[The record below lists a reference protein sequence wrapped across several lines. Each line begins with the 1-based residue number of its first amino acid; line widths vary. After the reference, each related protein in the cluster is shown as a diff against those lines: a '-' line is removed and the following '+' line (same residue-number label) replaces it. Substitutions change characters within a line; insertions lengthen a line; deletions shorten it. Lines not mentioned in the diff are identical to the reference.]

1 MRNFGDKRKKM
12 KTKSNSPFAGADYKV
27 NPYAIYAQMRS
38 ETPVLKTVLPDGV
51 DVFLVTRYQD
61 VQAGLKDP
69 RLVKNIHNARPQ
81 GLLDK
86 LGFGMNNSNMLKADP
101 PEHTRLRG
109 LANEAFKPKY
119 INQLRGHIEEIAN
132 QLLDKVQAVG
142 KMDLIADF
150 AFPLPITVI
159 CEMLGVPTKDDDK
172 FRAWSTALIA
182 SGALSSES
190 PHLGK
195 ELLQLGN
202 YVRKLIA
209 DHRKH
214 PREDVISQLIHAE
227 NDGDKLTDMELLGT
241 TVLLLIAGHE
251 TTVNLIGN
259 GMLALLQHPD
269 QLEKLKADPAL
280 IKPAVEEILRYVNP
294 VQIVNRYAAEDLEI
308 AGQQIPRGSH
318 LQLVLAAAN
327 HDPAYVSDPEQL
339 NITREEARHVAFSQ
353 GIHYCLGAPLA
364 RLEGEIAFITLLKRL
379 PDIHLAIAPEALEW
393 RPAYELRGLKSLP
406 VVFSKEA

>member
-1 MRNFGDKRKKM
+1 
-12 KTKSNSPFAGADYKV
+12 
-27 NPYAIYAQMRS
+27 MRS

-51 DVFLVTRYQD
+51 DVYLVTRYQD

-86 LGFGMNNSNMLKADP
+86 MGFGMNNTNMLKADP
-101 PEHTRLRG
+101 PDHTRLRG

-132 QLLDKVQAVG
+132 QLLDQVQADG

-159 CEMLGVPTKDDDK
+159 CEMLGVPTRDEDK

-182 SGALSSES
+182 SGALSSEN
-190 PHLGK
+190 PKVGK
-195 ELLQLGN
+195 EILQLGN

-214 PREDVISQLIHAE
+214 PKEDVISQLIDAE
-227 NDGDKLTDMELLGT
+227 QNGDKLSDMELLGT
-241 TVLLLIAGHE
+241 TVLMLIAGHE

-259 GMLALLQHPD
+259 GMLALMRQPD
-269 QLEKLKADPAL
+269 QLEKLKQDPAL
-280 IKPAVEEILRYVNP
+280 IKGAVEEILRYVNP
-294 VQIVNRYAAEDLEI
+294 VQIVNRYTSEDMEI
-308 AGQQIPRGSH
+308 AGVRIPRGAH
-318 LQLVLAAAN
+318 LQLLLASAN
-327 HDPAYVSDPEQL
+327 HDPQYVTDPEEL

-364 RLEGEIAFITLLKRL
+364 RLEGEIAFSTLLKRL
-379 PDIHLAIAPEALEW
+379 PDIRLDIAPENLEW
-393 RPAYELRGLKSLP
+393 RPAYELRGLKALP
-406 VVFSKEA
+406 VVF

>member
-1 MRNFGDKRKKM
+1 M
-12 KTKSNSPFAGADYKV
+12 SS
-27 NPYAIYAQMRS
+27 
-38 ETPVLKTVLPDGV
+38 
-51 DVFLVTRYQD
+51 
-61 VQAGLKDP
+61 
-69 RLVKNIHNARPQ
+69 
-81 GLLDK
+81 
-86 LGFGMNNSNMLKADP
+86 SNMLKADP
-101 PEHTRLRG
+101 PDHTRLRG

-119 INQLRGHIEEIAN
+119 INQLRGHIEEIASG
-132 QLLDKVQAVG
+132 LLDTVQTDG
-142 KMDLIADF
+142 SMDLIADF

-159 CEMLGVPTKDDDK
+159 CEMLGVPTKDEDK

-182 SGALSSES
+182 SGALSSET

-214 PREDVISQLIHAE
+214 PSADVISQLIDAE
-227 NDGDKLTDMELLGT
+227 QGGDKLSDMELLGT

-259 GMLALLQHPD
+259 GMLALMQHPA
-269 QLEKLKADPAL
+269 QLEMLKTNPAL
-280 IKPAVEEILRYVNP
+280 VKPAVEEILRYVNP
-294 VQIVNRYAAEDLEI
+294 VQIVNRYAAEDMEI

-364 RLEGEIAFITLLKRL
+364 RLEGEIAFTTLLKRL
-379 PDIHLAIAPEALEW
+379 PDIHLAIAPEQLEW

-406 VVFSKEA
+406 VLF